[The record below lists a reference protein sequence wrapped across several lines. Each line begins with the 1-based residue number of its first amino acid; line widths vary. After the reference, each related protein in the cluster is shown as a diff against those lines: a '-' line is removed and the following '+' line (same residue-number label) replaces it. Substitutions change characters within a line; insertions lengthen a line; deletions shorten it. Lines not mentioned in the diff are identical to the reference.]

1 MDSTF
6 LKGLRVLTH
15 MVDRGGPCGVTALS
29 RELGLPK
36 SNIHRVLKTLEAAG
50 LVRADPA
57 TRGYLPT
64 LRLWDLGL
72 RVYDSVDLEREARD
86 LLGEIAG
93 GTGETAIVAV
103 RDGLSARVMASACA
117 HSPRCPVPAGERLPL
132 HEGAIGRI
140 LLAHADIPHAER
152 ALTDAALP
160 PGGLAWLR
168 ADMAESAARGCAV
181 DRGDWN
187 AGQYGVAAPVRDIRG
202 GVMAAI
208 GVTGPIDRYS
218 EDGLTRMQELVTGAA
233 AELSHRFGCAA

>member
-15 MVDRGGPCGVTALS
+15 IVDRGGPCGVTALS

-72 RVYDSVDLEREARD
+72 RVYDSVDLEREAHV
-86 LLGEIAG
+86 LLGDIART
-93 GTGETAIVAV
+93 TGETALVAV
-103 RDGLSARVMASACA
+103 RDGLCARVMASACA
-117 HSPRCPVPAGERLPL
+117 NSPRRPEQGERLPL

-168 ADMAESAARGCAV
+168 ADMAESAARGCAL
-181 DRGDWN
+181 DRGDWCV
-187 AGQYGVAAPVRDIRG
+187 GQYGVAAPVRDIRG

-218 EDGLTRMQELVTGAA
+218 EASLAHMQELVTTAA
-233 AELSHRFGCAA
+233 AELSSRFGCAA